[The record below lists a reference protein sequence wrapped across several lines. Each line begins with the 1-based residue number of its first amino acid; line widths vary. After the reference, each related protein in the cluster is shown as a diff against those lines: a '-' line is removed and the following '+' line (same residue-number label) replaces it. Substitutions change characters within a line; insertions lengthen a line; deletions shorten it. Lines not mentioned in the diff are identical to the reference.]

1 MNGQDT
7 GKKTCANPVA
17 ETTELAM
24 KIGISGT
31 PTILNESGVQ
41 VNGNATQDPNKFLA
55 ELDRLAAQTAKGPV
69 AAK

>member
-1 MNGQDT
+1 
-7 GKKTCANPVA
+7 
-17 ETTELAM
+17 M

-41 VNGNATQDPNKFLA
+41 VNGGLVQDPAKFLA
-55 ELDRLAAQTAKGPV
+55 ELDRLAAQNAKGAV